1 MRKVFVEVKM
11 NITMVVNEGIEISE
25 VINKANYEFNDM
37 TGAAFITDT
46 EITDYQVL
54 DSK

>member
-1 MRKVFVEVKM
+1 
-11 NITMVVNEGIEISE
+11 MVVNEGIEISE
-25 VINKANYEFNDM
+25 VINEANYGFDDT
-37 TGAAFITDT
+37 TGTAFITDT